1 MSLIQMSFSGAVMIL
16 VIFAVRTAAINRL
29 PKKLF
34 ILLWELVLLRLLIPF
49 SIPSV
54 ISVYTFLERGLDAG
68 NSPAQALQVPAAYL
82 IPQAAVEGTG
92 GSSAAAA
99 GKCSGDAGSTGL
111 ADSLAGRSVCMCHF
125 LFGILSALLQGISDI
140 ASRTQ

>member
-16 VIFAVRTAAINRL
+16 VILAVRMAALNRL

-54 ISVYTFLERGLDAG
+54 ISAYTFLERGLDAG
-68 NSPAQALQVPAAYL
+68 SSSAQALQLSL
-82 IPQAAVEGTG
+82 I
-92 GSSAAAA
+92 
-99 GKCSGDAGSTGL
+99 
-111 ADSLAGRSVCMCHF
+111 H
-125 LFGILSALLQGISDI
+125 I
-140 ASRTQ
+140 

>member
-34 ILLWELVLLRLLIPF
+34 ILLWELVLLRLLVPF

-92 GSSAAAA
+92 GSSGAQ
-99 GKCSGDAGSTGL
+99 
-111 ADSLAGRSVCMCHF
+111 
-125 LFGILSALLQGISDI
+125 LLQESVPGTPEAPDPSGPF
-140 ASRTQ
+140 RR